1 MTIVHNSFDHHNAPV
16 GMRHLIKHIGKV
28 LRRPGK
34 SLYKPREAGRS
45 PYELKHARGRADLIP
60 TLKELQTAGFESL
73 RAIAAVLDE
82 RGYPCRP
89 GR

>member
-1 MTIVHNSFDHHNAPV
+1 M
-16 GMRHLIKHIGKV
+16 IKHIGRV
-28 LRRPGK
+28 LHHPGK

-73 RAIAAVLDE
+73 RAIAAVLDA
-82 RGYPCRP
+82 RGHPCRP
-89 GR
+89 ER